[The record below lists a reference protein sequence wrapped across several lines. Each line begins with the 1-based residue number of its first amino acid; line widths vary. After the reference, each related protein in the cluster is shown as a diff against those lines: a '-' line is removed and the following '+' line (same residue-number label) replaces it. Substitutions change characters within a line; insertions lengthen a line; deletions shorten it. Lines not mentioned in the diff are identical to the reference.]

1 MVTTLRNFALII
13 ACALSTQIG
22 ANPKFN
28 PNNTEF
34 FFDLHDVV
42 LKVDK
47 KERIKLGFQNIG
59 ASLKLAFSKVSRKGC
74 ANGEA
79 YALKLRKN
87 GYSKEAELVRKMSA
101 AYKVNTD
108 VVEIIKALQAKGY
121 TVSMASNIGAQHL
134 EDLMNPNHIKSR
146 KKRKTRAKVQNA
158 IASFEDLIF
167 VDYESDTVIAKPSR
181 EYFEVLRNT
190 CGHDTHAIFI
200 DDSCPNVVAARHCG
214 LHGVHFTSAKQLKKD
229 LQKLGIL

>member
-13 ACALSTQIG
+13 ACAISMQIG
-22 ANPKFN
+22 ANSRFN
-28 PNNTEF
+28 PANTTI

-42 LKVDK
+42 LKRDK
-47 KERIKLGFQNIG
+47 KEFLKLGLKNIRT
-59 ASLKLAFSKVSRKGC
+59 SLKLAFSKVSRKGC

-79 YALKLRKN
+79 YALKLKKQ
-87 GYSKEAELVRKMSA
+87 GYTKEAELVRKFSA
-101 AYKVNTD
+101 AYKINSD
-108 VVEIIKALQAKGY
+108 VVKIIRCLQAKGY

-134 EDLMNPNHIKSR
+134 DDLINPGPFHKG
-146 KKRKTRAKVQNA
+146 KKGKTRMKVRNA
-158 IASFEDLIF
+158 IASFDDLIF
-167 VDYESDTVIAKPSR
+167 VDYESDEVIAKPSR
-181 EYFEVLRNT
+181 EYFEILLDVSSDT
-190 CGHDTHAIFI
+190 THAIFI